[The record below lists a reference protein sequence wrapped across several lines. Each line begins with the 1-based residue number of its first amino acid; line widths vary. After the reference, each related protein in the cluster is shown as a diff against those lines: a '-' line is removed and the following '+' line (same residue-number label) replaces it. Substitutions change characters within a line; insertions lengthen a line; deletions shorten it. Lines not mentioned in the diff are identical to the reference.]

1 MGEYN
6 PLSRIRHLG
15 SKKGF
20 TLLEILVVIGII
32 AILVSLGFASYTTVQ
47 KKARDAK
54 RKGDLTTF
62 QKAME
67 ECYSV
72 NSYAYPIVTLSNS
85 NKTISE
91 VCPALGGPSL
101 TITDPSSNQYSVTSS
116 TTSNFS
122 ITTQLEDLNVTS
134 FTITNQ
140 Q

>member
-1 MGEYN
+1 MGKYN
-6 PLSRIRHLG
+6 LSSRIYHPG

-32 AILVSLGFASYTTVQ
+32 AILVTLGFASYTTVQ

-72 NSYAYPIVTLSNS
+72 NTYAYPVVTLSNN
-85 NKTISE
+85 NKTLAE

-101 TITDPSSNQYSVTSS
+101 TITDPAANQFTVTSS
-116 TTSNFS
+116 TTTAFN
-122 ITTQLEDLNVTS
+122 ITIQLEDSNVTS